1 MNHFSYSLLYCVK
14 ESKVSQQQSN
24 DSPAVLDTESV
35 HVTIDK
41 SSPKHQPNP
50 KTSTDISNKNA
61 NKVLNS
67 SMNKTSQPAVI
78 DVPDS
83 SPGMRTIEL
92 STGRIR
98 EGFGEFA
105 SEVFYKTGSVTL

>member
-1 MNHFSYSLLYCVK
+1 MNHFNNTIYCVK

-24 DSPAVLDTESV
+24 DSPAVLDTESI

-50 KTSTDISNKNA
+50 KTSTDISKNA
-61 NKVLNS
+61 NKVLNN

-98 EGFGEFA
+98 EGFGEF
-105 SEVFYKTGSVTL
+105 SLGSSNKPVL

>member
-1 MNHFSYSLLYCVK
+1 MN
-14 ESKVSQQQSN
+14 QQQNN
-24 DSPAVLDTESV
+24 DSPAVLDTESI

-50 KTSTDISNKNA
+50 KTSTDISKNA

-98 EGFGEFA
+98 EGFGEFISEA
-105 SEVFYKTGSVTL
+105 STNRFCNFFRPIIRS